1 MPKRTVR
8 DLDVRGK
15 KVLVRVDF
23 NVRQTES
30 GDVADDRRIRAAL
43 PTLNDV
49 LNRGGSLILVSHL
62 GRPSGDPAAD
72 APFRMNPVA
81 TRLAELIGR
90 PVKKTDDTVGPQAQ
104 ATCAKLAPGE
114 IVVLEN
120 VRFNKGEKKGD
131 PAFAKQMAALADAY
145 VNDAFGTC
153 HRDEASMVAVPE
165 QFPAD
170 RRAIGFLVEKELQ
183 ILDTLLSHP
192 KSPYLAVMG
201 GAKVSDKILVIE
213 SLLKKVDKLL
223 IGGAMTYTFLKAQ
236 GHSVGQSK
244 VEADKLD
251 VARHVLQLAGS
262 KLVLPVDHLVASKPE
277 AGGDQGGRR
286 AYHPRRLVRHGYRS
300 QDHRAL
306 FQHHQGCWNGRL
318 ERADGQV
325 RGRGV
330 RHGNQGDRAGAG
342 RLSWCDRHRWRR
354 VCRSRREIRP
364 RRQGQSRLDWRRG
377 LPRIT
382 RRQVVQL
389 AQGYPRP
396 LSPSTRP
403 GQAVSERFARR
414 RPRSSFRFGR
424 RSHQDGSARFRRSAD
439 DDLLEFAVNSDR
451 NAHECRRG
459 CLHNLVVA
467 G

>member
-23 NVRQTES
+23 NVPQTES

-49 LNRGGSLILVSHL
+49 LSRGGSLILVSHL

-72 APFRMNPVA
+72 APFRMDPVA
-81 TRLAELIGR
+81 ARLAELIGR
-90 PVKKTDDTVGPQAQ
+90 SVKKTDDTVGPQAQ
-104 ATCAKLAPGE
+104 AACADLAPGG

-251 VARHVLQLAGS
+251 VARHVLQLAGA

-277 AGGDQGGRR
+277 AGAETKVVEGPTIPDGWFGMDIGPKTIELYSGIIKD
-286 AYHPRRLVRHGYRS
+286 AGTVV
-300 QDHRAL
+300 
-306 FQHHQGCWNGRL
+306 WNGPMGKFEVAAFATGTRAIAQALADSHGVTAVGGGESAEAVEKFGLADKVSHVSTGGGAFL
-318 ERADGQV
+318 ESLEGKSFNSLKV
-325 RGRGV
+325 IP
-330 RHGNQGDRAGAG
+330 DR
-342 RLSWCDRHRWRR
+342 
-354 VCRSRREIRP
+354 
-364 RRQGQSRLDWRRG
+364 
-377 LPRIT
+377 
-382 RRQVVQL
+382 
-389 AQGYPRP
+389 
-396 LSPSTRP
+396 
-403 GQAVSERFARR
+403 
-414 RPRSSFRFGR
+414 
-424 RSHQDGSARFRRSAD
+424 
-439 DDLLEFAVNSDR
+439 
-451 NAHECRRG
+451 
-459 CLHNLVVA
+459 
-467 G
+467 